1 MPPSFTRTGWRASIP
16 SPIRCNSFR
25 ASPLNN
31 ASILPADV
39 RICVTSTVLHLERG
53 ACQCVLIA
61 QWVKMENFDEKL
73 VRAVR
78 EKRER
83 EGLSIRALSA
93 VVGISFSTL
102 ARIERGEGAPDNN
115 SKIRLLEW
123 LGPEAEEHELGFD
136 RVAFVHFRAGK
147 NASSG
152 TVQTLL
158 RAAVCLRQHYAEGD
172 TSEPSNSPSDGD
184 IVPMSKEELEETAET
199 FRTELGLEKNDPLD
213 PFYLKV
219 DSVIVEY
226 LQASTCIDA
235 KTRKTLA
242 GSACNEWSA
251 MSIPLNSAQ
260 DSWVVFLND
269 CHTKERQRVT
279 LLEEYWHIL
288 SGHKLTKIAKIA
300 GSFGR
305 TYDSSEE
312 HDAYF
317 LASATLLPREAVK
330 RMVNEGKSA
339 VEIGA
344 FFGTSPELIE
354 YRIKRL
360 GLWREHVGKKVSL
373 STS

>member
-1 MPPSFTRTGWRASIP
+1 M
-16 SPIRCNSFR
+16 
-25 ASPLNN
+25 
-31 ASILPADV
+31 D
-39 RICVTSTVLHLERG
+39 
-53 ACQCVLIA
+53 
-61 QWVKMENFDEKL
+61 KFDEKL
-73 VRAVR
+73 VKVVR

-93 VVGISFSTL
+93 IVGISFSAL

-123 LGPEAEEHELGFD
+123 LGPDAEEHELGFD

-152 TVQTLL
+152 TIQTLL
-158 RAAVCLRQHYAEGD
+158 RAAVCLRQHYAED
-172 TSEPSNSPSDGD
+172 ETSEPSNLPSDSD
-184 IVPMSKEELEETAET
+184 VVPMSKEELEETAET
-199 FRTELGLEKNDPLD
+199 FRTVLGLAKHDPLN
-213 PFYLKV
+213 PFYLVV
-219 DSVIVEY
+219 DSVVVEH

-235 KTRKTLA
+235 KTKKTLA
-242 GSACNEWSA
+242 GPSCNEWSA
-251 MSIPLNSAQ
+251 MSVPLNAAQ

-269 CHTKERQRVT
+269 CHTPERQRVT

-330 RMVNEGKSA
+330 RMVSEGKSA
-339 VEIGA
+339 VQIGA
-344 FFGTSPELIE
+344 FFGTSPELVE

-360 GLWREHVGKKVSL
+360 GVWREHVGKKVSL
-373 STS
+373 STP